1 MGVISMG
8 ANEFVQILIV
18 DDEPTL
24 CEILVSM
31 VSSLGIKAKSISQS
45 LKVMDEVKNN
55 FYRLVLLDVFM
66 PEKSGFDLIPEIRKI
81 SSDTKIIIITGHA
94 DKELA
99 IKALRL
105 GAFDFL
111 EKPIDMELLSYSVSR
126 ALHIQE
132 TELEY
137 KKTRENLER
146 SQADLLDHEE
156 KLENLNRKLIETNKA
171 LTVLAQNIAREKEE
185 TEKRIVLKTR
195 SLIIPI
201 IESLQRDKNLRRYE
215 AELSMLVSHLEDLT
229 SGLAADIKIATSLS
243 FTELRIAS
251 LIKNGL
257 TTEEIANHLHIS
269 PSTVKTHRKHIR
281 RKLGINNQEY
291 NLRNYLESRLKK
303 GSEP

>member
-1 MGVISMG
+1 MGT
-8 ANEFVQILIV
+8 NESAQILIV

-24 CEILVSM
+24 CELLEAM
-31 VSSLGIKAKSISQS
+31 VSSFGIKAKSITRS
-45 LKVMDEVKNN
+45 LKVMDEVKSS
-55 FYRLVLLDVFM
+55 FYHLIFLDVFM
-66 PEKSGFDLIPEIRKI
+66 PEKSGFDLIPDIRKV

-111 EKPIDMELLSYSVSR
+111 EKPIDMELLSYSVNR
-126 ALHIQE
+126 ALHVQE

-137 KKTRENLER
+137 KKTCETLEH
-146 SQADLLDHEE
+146 SQADLLDHKER
-156 KLENLNRKLIETNKA
+156 LQNLNRKLIQTNQA

-185 TEKRIVLKTR
+185 TEKRIVVKTR

-201 IESLQRDKNLRRYE
+201 IESLQHDKNMRRYE

-243 FTELRIAS
+243 FSELRIAS

-257 TTEEIANHLHIS
+257 TTQEIANHLHIS
-269 PSTVKTHRKHIR
+269 PSTIKTHRKNIR
-281 RKLGINNQEY
+281 RKLGISDRQY
-291 NLRNYLESRLKK
+291 NLRNYFESRLGKS
-303 GSEP
+303 SES

>member
-1 MGVISMG
+1 MGT
-8 ANEFVQILIV
+8 NESAQILIV

-24 CEILVSM
+24 CELLEAM
-31 VSSLGIKAKSISQS
+31 VSSLGIKAKSITRS
-45 LKVMDEVKNN
+45 LKVMDEVKSS
-55 FYRLVLLDVFM
+55 FYHLIFLDVFM
-66 PEKSGFDLIPEIRKI
+66 PEKSGFDLIPDIRKV

-111 EKPIDMELLSYSVSR
+111 EKPIDMELLSYSVNR

-137 KKTRENLER
+137 KKTCKTLEH
-146 SQADLLDHEE
+146 SQADLLDHKER
-156 KLENLNRKLIETNKA
+156 LQNLNRKLIQTNQA

-185 TEKRIVLKTR
+185 TEKRIVVKTR

-201 IESLQRDKNLRRYE
+201 IESLQHDKNMRRYE

-243 FTELRIAS
+243 FSELRIAS

-257 TTEEIANHLHIS
+257 TTQEIANHLHIS
-269 PSTVKTHRKHIR
+269 PSTIKTHRKNIR
-281 RKLGINNQEY
+281 RKLGISNRQY
-291 NLRNYLESRLKK
+291 NLRNYFESRLGKSSK
-303 GSEP
+303 S